1 MNIFESGEDYLER
14 ILMLK
19 KQNKI
24 VRAIDIATSLG
35 YSRASV
41 SVALKKLNEEG
52 YITIVDRNIDL
63 TKKGLKIANEML
75 ERHQLLT
82 NMLVNLGVPYEIAED
97 DACKIEHHLSKE
109 SYKAIKNYLINNK
122 VI

>member
-52 YITIVDRNIDL
+52 YITIVDRNID
-63 TKKGLKIANEML
+63 
-75 ERHQLLT
+75 
-82 NMLVNLGVPYEIAED
+82 
-97 DACKIEHHLSKE
+97 
-109 SYKAIKNYLINNK
+109 
-122 VI
+122 